1 MLRFPPKR
9 ILVPFDFS
17 EVSLAAWR
25 QAQLLSRRFGAR
37 VEALYVEEWVPTGEL
52 FQPWRLTPRRRA
64 QMRDRVRSKI
74 GRLARVHV
82 LEGSPVV
89 MILRLVRTRRVDLIV
104 MGTTGRRGID
114 RFWRGSTTESVT
126 RLSPVPILAVRGRA
140 RPIRSI
146 LAPVNFTDYSDL
158 GFFYAAEMAA
168 ALKAPLTALHV
179 TADPLR
185 CGNPRFLTCN
195 LIERLPPSTLRHF
208 RPEVRV
214 RRGIPHEEI
223 VVESSRHGVVVL
235 SAHRKSLFSL
245 GTTAERVIQGA
256 DVAVLTVPAPK
267 APVKAGQWGLG
278 AAVGARA

>member
-17 EVSLAAWR
+17 EVSLASWR
-25 QAQLLSRRFGAR
+25 QAQQFSRRFGAR

-64 QMRDRVRSKI
+64 QLRERVRSKI

-89 MILRLVRTRRVDLIV
+89 MILRLARTRRIDLIV

-126 RLSPVPILAVRGRA
+126 RLSPVPVLAVRGKA
-140 RPIRSI
+140 RPIRSV
-146 LAPVNFTDYSDL
+146 LAPVNFTDYSDA
-158 GFFYAAEMAA
+158 GFFYAAEAAA

-179 TADPLR
+179 TSDPLR
-185 CGNPRFLTCN
+185 CGNPRFLMCN
-195 LIERLPPSTLRHF
+195 LVERLPSSSLGRC

-214 RRGIPHEEI
+214 RRGIPQEEI
-223 VVESSRHGVVVL
+223 IAEASRHGVVVL
-235 SAHRKSLFSL
+235 SAHRRSLFSL

-256 DVAVLTVPAPK
+256 EVPVLTVPVPRT
-267 APVKAGQWGLG
+267 PVKAGQWALS
-278 AAVGARA
+278 AAGRRT